1 MLIYSGS
8 TDDFIRDVQYNRI
21 ADIMEERYY
30 AYTGK
35 KVSTGEYH
43 SWQNSLGR
51 VRDVVEIAK
60 LKDNMVELEYQVPY
74 NDSRIDCLIFGKDSL
89 GLANVVL
96 IELKQWEQVTATENE
111 GNFVETFV
119 GGNTRLVSH
128 PSQQAEGYH
137 NYLMNFVEEFENL
150 PPIQLT
156 SMAYCHNYSRKPD
169 DAGLFAP
176 QYQEV
181 ISRYPVYCKEDV
193 QMLANRLRDLLQNGS
208 GLEIFNRFMQ
218 SRIRPGKKLLE
229 HAHKLITS
237 EQVFSLINEQLVAK
251 NMIMAK
257 IRQSDKSYTKSVVI
271 VKGGLGT
278 GKSVIALN
286 LLAEAAGRGKNVSY
300 ACKSKSFL
308 GGLKKMVGQQ
318 AGLLFNNLYQ
328 FVPNRA
334 KENQYDLILVDEA
347 HRIQESSNF
356 QYTKADDR
364 TDMPQ
369 IEQLIRSA
377 RTSVFFIDDL
387 QSVRTQEVG
396 NTYMIRQTAV
406 QLGARVESVQLES
419 QFRCMG
425 SNDYLLW
432 VESILG
438 LDESRRT
445 LTDDGQFDFRIFNS
459 PTELY
464 NAIHQKESEK
474 PNSARLV
481 AGYCWPWSDPNPDG
495 TLVNDVV
502 IGDFAMPWEA
512 REGKR
517 VTRGIPFWYQWAY
530 HPGGINQV
538 GCIYTVQGFE
548 FEYIGVIIGP
558 DLTFD
563 ASTDSLTGDYSR
575 THDPTL
581 KRDKK
586 GFDQFVKNIYR
597 VLLTRGL
604 RGCYVYFVDKE
615 VEEFVRKR
623 IIRDETN

>member
-35 KVSTGEYH
+35 RVSIGEYH

-51 VRDVVEIAK
+51 VRDVIEIAE

-156 SMAYCHNYSRKPD
+156 SIAYCHNYSRKPD

-181 ISRYPVYCKEDV
+181 ISRYPVYCKEDI

-257 IRQSDKSYTKSVVI
+257 IRQSDKMHTKSVVI
-271 VKGGLGT
+271 VNGGPGT

-308 GGLKKMVGQQ
+308 EGLKKMVGRQ

-328 FVPNRA
+328 FVPNRS

-396 NTYMIRQTAV
+396 NTYMIRKAATRF
-406 QLGARVESVQLES
+406 GAKVESVQLES

-438 LDESRRT
+438 LDESQRT
-445 LTDDGQFDFRIFNS
+445 LADDGRFDFRIFNS
-459 PTELY
+459 PSELY
-464 NAIHQKESEK
+464 SAICRKESEK

-481 AGYCWPWSDPNPDG
+481 AGYCWPWSNPNPDG
-495 TLVNDVV
+495 TLANDVV

-512 REGKR
+512 REGQLLA
-517 VTRGIPFWYQWAY
+517 RGIPFWYQWAY

-563 ASTDSLTGDYSR
+563 ANKDSLSGDFSK
-575 THDPTL
+575 TQDPTL

-604 RGCYVYFVDKE
+604 RGCYVYFVNKE

-623 IIRDETN
+623 IK